1 MNVLVLEDDPSAMSV
16 ISYLND
22 RGYNVW
28 HAQNLLD
35 VAYYLEREPGL
46 NNFDKLMFDVAVP
59 LNTFSFMGNE
69 PVEYG
74 EKYGF
79 SGFEFVAENYNLLNS
94 KKIALITAY
103 KTTLFEN
110 IYETVKH
117 VAKGLNLN
125 NLDLP
130 DETKQLISLEKYV
143 YKGK

>member
-22 RGYNVW
+22 RGHNVW

-110 IYETVKH
+110 IYDEKEALMILQKLTVLDK
-117 VAKGLNLN
+117 ASDDFLMQLMNFLN
-125 NLDLP
+125 
-130 DETKQLISLEKYV
+130 E
-143 YKGK
+143 

>member
-110 IYETVKH
+110 IYDEKEALMILQKLTVLDK
-117 VAKGLNLN
+117 ASDDFLMQLMNFLN
-125 NLDLP
+125 
-130 DETKQLISLEKYV
+130 E
-143 YKGK
+143 